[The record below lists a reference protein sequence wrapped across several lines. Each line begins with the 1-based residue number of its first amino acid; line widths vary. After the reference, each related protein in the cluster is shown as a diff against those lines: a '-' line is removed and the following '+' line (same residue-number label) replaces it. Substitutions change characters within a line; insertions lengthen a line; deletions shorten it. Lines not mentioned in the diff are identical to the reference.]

1 MVYAMGGT
9 PNRDEIFQ
17 LLADTADG
25 VALRV
30 KVVPGA
36 SRAAIRGILADR
48 LKVTIA
54 APAEAG
60 KANKAVCALL
70 AKTFGTARREVKVV
84 AGERQ
89 QLKTIELC
97 GVDRKTAVECLEC
110 LLTE

>member
-1 MVYAMGGT
+1 MGGT

-17 LLADTADG
+17 LLDDTADG

-36 SRAAIRGILADR
+36 SRAAIRGMLGDR
-48 LKVTIA
+48 LKITVQ
-54 APAEAG
+54 APPEEG

-70 AKTFGTARREVKVV
+70 AKVFGTARRDMHVI

-89 QLKTIELC
+89 PLKTIKL
-97 GVDRKTAVECLEC
+97 GGIDRKEAALCLKR